1 MLNPG
6 IIVFITLLGIYVVGT
21 LIYLIITIVKHPDA
35 NICVSLFDSLLWP
48 GDLITCLFCI
58 SPRPRSEGY
67 LEDDTINNL

>member
-21 LIYLIITIVKHPDA
+21 FIYLIITIVKHPDA
-35 NICVSLFDSLLWP
+35 NICVSLCDSLLWP

-58 SPRPRSEGY
+58 SPRPRSER
-67 LEDDTINNL
+67 LDEIQI

>member
-48 GDLITCLFCI
+48 
-58 SPRPRSEGY
+58 
-67 LEDDTINNL
+67 